1 MATKAGAAR
10 RIVHSARG
18 GKVMG
23 FAARELAQALHAMV
37 GERIVPESSREVA
50 PRRLQIEAGRAA
62 RLPAPAL
69 TGDSFAIGRAGDTI
83 TIDGGSERAVL
94 HGVYDFLERLGAR
107 FPAGRAPEFARVDPA
122 MLRAIEPRKVE
133 PAFARRG
140 FVSDIMTWNYGYA
153 DRLEQH
159 LAHDREFI
167 PWMGARGINAFF
179 YVRHAHDTRL
189 RIDELAPLYR
199 ERGIASEYGGHV
211 LQLLLPRERFE
222 SDPAFF
228 PAGADGKRIQRGNL
242 CVSNRA
248 ALDLVRDNALRYVR
262 EYPENELLHIWGAD
276 VFEGAWC
283 RCGDCAQLPPQL
295 QYLRVVN
302 EIARA
307 LGNDGPP
314 VAYLAYH
321 DTLEPDPALKPEAN
335 VWFEWAPRE
344 RCYSHA
350 IDDPA
355 CATNPRYFESLKR
368 YVELFQGRGHIFEYY
383 QDAILFGGLGFAT
396 PGIIARDLRTYH
408 HLGLTSV
415 SCLTFGAFSLL
426 AYPVNLNAFVR
437 GTRSLD
443 FDPEATLADTAAER
457 HPACAPAMA
466 EAYRLIERASLKV
479 LSYGD
484 VMVPLRE
491 PQRAKNARAGLAE
504 AVTLV
509 QGAVEAADRIVRET
523 DAPLVRAE
531 RELWEYGS
539 EILSA
544 IGEYLD
550 AIEARGAERIKKGE
564 GAIAKIEKA
573 SDRMRGID
581 LAAKGTWGAYDF
593 EWIREIWLNALRR
606 GLDPSATDKGML

>member
-122 MLRAIEPRKVE
+122 MLRTIEPRKVE
-133 PAFARRG
+133 PAFTRRG

-179 YVRHAHDTRL
+179 YIRHAHDTRL

-283 RCGDCAQLPPQL
+283 RCGDCAQLAPQL

-396 PGIIARDLRTYH
+396 PAIIARDLRAYH
-408 HLGLTSV
+408 RLGLTSI

-457 HPACAPAMA
+457 YPACAPAMA